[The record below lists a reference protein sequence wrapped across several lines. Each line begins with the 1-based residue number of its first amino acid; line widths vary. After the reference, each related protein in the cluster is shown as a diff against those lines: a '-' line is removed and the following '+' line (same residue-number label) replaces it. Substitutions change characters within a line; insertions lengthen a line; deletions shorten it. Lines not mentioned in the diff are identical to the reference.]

1 MNEITIGTGIQKVIL
16 LALLAVLGVL
26 VASQLPEIQR
36 YLKIK
41 SM

>member
-1 MNEITIGTGIQKVIL
+1 MKLIAGLGLVAGIG
-16 LALLAVLGVL
+16 AL
-26 VASQLPEIQR
+26 VASQYPELQR

>member
-1 MNEITIGTGIQKVIL
+1 MSKPMIGTLTV
-16 LALLAVLGVL
+16 LAAGGAL
-26 VASQLPEIQR
+26 VASQYPEIQR

>member
-1 MNEITIGTGIQKVIL
+1 MKMIATLGLVAGIG
-16 LALLAVLGVL
+16 AL
-26 VASQLPEIQR
+26 VASQYPEIQR

>member
-1 MNEITIGTGIQKVIL
+1 MSEIRISPAAQVV
-16 LALLAVLGVL
+16 ALVAVVLGVGAL
-26 VASQLPEIQR
+26 IAVQLPEIQR